1 MPEDIVPALYEKILK
16 DFNAKVALDPW
27 IKAFLRRVENGTAL
41 QNDVL
46 TYAEKLG
53 GYAEEALQR
62 CLSEKN
68 LPDGKIYW
76 NIAKRTIEPLMR
88 IVCNDIGVVDEKVLQ
103 ATYKKLR
110 LGIKPVGAEF
120 NQDYM
125 NGVMNEIVGL
135 SLYDSDEGPE
145 QGAE

>member
-1 MPEDIVPALYEKILK
+1 MSKDIVPALYEKILK

-27 IKAFLRRVENGTAL
+27 IKAFLKRVENGTAS
-41 QNDVL
+41 QNDAL

-62 CLSEKN
+62 HLTEKN

-88 IVCNDIGVVDEKVLQ
+88 IVCDDISAADEKILQ

-135 SLYDSDEGPE
+135 SLYEPDEGSE
-145 QGAE
+145 QGTE